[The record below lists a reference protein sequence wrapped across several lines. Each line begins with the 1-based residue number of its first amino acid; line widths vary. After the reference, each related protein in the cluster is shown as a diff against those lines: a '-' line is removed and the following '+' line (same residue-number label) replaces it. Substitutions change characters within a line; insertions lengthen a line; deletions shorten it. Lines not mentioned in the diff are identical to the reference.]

1 MDWGGRVGRVGRR
14 LGKVEES
21 EADHQDTGRDVHQGA
36 QGTPP
41 SQWEWGGKHGLE
53 VEQGRC

>member
-1 MDWGGRVGRVGRR
+1 MGTVGRR

-21 EADHQDTGRDVHQGA
+21 EADHQDTGRDVDQGG